1 MPCLYLQ
8 HKRWGRKPEV
18 GIQRIQIAPSLLAAD
33 FARLQD
39 EIQAVEAGGANL
51 IHIDVMDGRFV
62 PNITMGIVVVEA
74 VRRVTK
80 LPLDVHLMIVE
91 PERYVQ
97 AFADAGA
104 DMISVH
110 YEASPNLH
118 RTLQMIGDANLRVGL
133 ALNPHT
139 SAEMAREVLDL
150 IDYVNVMTVNPGFG
164 GQQFLPTMLPK
175 IARLLAMANER
186 GRQIDI
192 EVDGGINEDTIVAA
206 VEAGANILVAGTVI
220 FQHPQGAAAGIA
232 ALRNCLQIE
241 SE

>member
-1 MPCLYLQ
+1 M
-8 HKRWGRKPEV
+8 
-18 GIQRIQIAPSLLAAD
+18 GIQKIQIAPSLLAAD

-80 LPLDVHLMIVE
+80 LPLDVHLMIIE
-91 PERYVQ
+91 PERYVP

-118 RTLQMIGDANLRVGL
+118 RTLQMIGDAGVRAGL

-175 IARLLAMANER
+175 MARLLAMANEQ

-192 EVDGGINEDTIVAA
+192 EVDGGINDETIVAA
-206 VEAGANILVAGTVI
+206 VEAGANMLVAGTVI
-220 FQHPQGAAAGIA
+220 FQHPHGPAAGIA
-232 ALRNCLQIE
+232 ALRSRLQVE
-241 SE
+241 LD

>member
-1 MPCLYLQ
+1 M
-8 HKRWGRKPEV
+8 
-18 GIQRIQIAPSLLAAD
+18 GIQKIQIAPSLLAAD

-39 EIQAVEAGGANL
+39 EIQAAEAGGGNL

-97 AFADAGA
+97 AFVDAGA

-118 RTLQMIGDANLRVGL
+118 RTLQMIGDADVRAGL

-150 IDYVNVMTVNPGFG
+150 VDYVNVMTVNPGFG

-175 IARLLAMANER
+175 IARLLAMANEQ

-192 EVDGGINEDTIVAA
+192 EVDGGISEDTIVAA

-220 FQHPQGAAAGIA
+220 FQHPQGPAAGIA
-232 ALRNCLQIE
+232 ALRSRLQVE
-241 SE
+241 LE

>member
-1 MPCLYLQ
+1 
-8 HKRWGRKPEV
+8 V
-18 GIQRIQIAPSLLAAD
+18 GIQKIQIAPSLLAAD

-39 EIQAVEAGGANL
+39 EIQAAEAGGGNL

-97 AFADAGA
+97 AFVDAGA

-118 RTLQMIGDANLRVGL
+118 RTLQMIGDADVRTGL

-150 IDYVNVMTVNPGFG
+150 VDYVNVMTVNPGFG

-175 IARLLAMANER
+175 IARLLAMANEQ

-192 EVDGGINEDTIVAA
+192 EVDGGISEDTIVAA

-220 FQHPQGAAAGIA
+220 FQHPQGPAAGIA
-232 ALRNCLQIE
+232 ALRSRLQVE
-241 SE
+241 LE